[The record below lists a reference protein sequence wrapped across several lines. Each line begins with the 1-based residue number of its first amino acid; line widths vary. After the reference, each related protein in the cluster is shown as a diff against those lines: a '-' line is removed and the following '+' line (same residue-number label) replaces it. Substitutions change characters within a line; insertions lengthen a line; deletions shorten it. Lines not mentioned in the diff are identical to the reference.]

1 VADVVVAA
9 DGTHSRLRDWVLGH
23 HVERRYVG
31 YVNWNGLVE
40 ESADIAPVGTWCI
53 WVGGGQR
60 VSIMPVGAGRCYFFF
75 DVPMALEE
83 VEDLADHRS
92 ALADRFEG
100 WPAGVRLL
108 IERMDPTGVARI
120 PIHDIDPLP
129 TWSRGRVTL
138 LGDAAH
144 SMSPDLGQGGCQ
156 ALEDAWVLTH
166 FLTSTNRSV
175 PDALARYQAERMPH
189 TADIVRRARKRSD
202 TIHGVDPEVTAAW
215 ERSLS
220 TDGHGAIL
228 DGLAQSVETGPCR

>member
-1 VADVVVAA
+1 
-9 DGTHSRLRDWVLGH
+9 
-23 HVERRYVG
+23 
-31 YVNWNGLVE
+31 
-40 ESADIAPVGTWCI
+40 
-53 WVGGGQR
+53 
-60 VSIMPVGAGRCYFFF
+60 MP
-75 DVPMALEE
+75 LEE
-83 VEDLADHRS
+83 VDGLPDHRS
-92 ALADRFEG
+92 ALAERFEG
-100 WPAGVRLL
+100 WPTGVQLL
-108 IERMDPTGVARI
+108 IQRMDVGGVARI

-166 FLTSTNRSV
+166 FLTSTSRSV